1 MDGPPSGTP
10 SFRQRVCE
18 PVLAKHEKRVF
29 VKKIAFFQL
38 CGFTY
43 TTVGF
48 FAPFGGGQ
56 SRLALGFFSPSVNG
70 HQSVAPVFFAI
81 AGRLRRSGCGV
92 GAVAEDLGRSRCGV
106 GAVAGRLRRSGC
118 GEGAVRHIS
127 CLFLLKTKKLTNKN

>member
-1 MDGPPSGTP
+1 M
-10 SFRQRVCE
+10 
-18 PVLAKHEKRVF
+18 KKRDF

-38 CGFTY
+38 CGFTN

-48 FAPFGGGQ
+48 SAPFVGAQ
-56 SRLALGFFSPSVNG
+56 SRLALGFFSPSVYG
-70 HQSVAPVFFAI
+70 HHSVAPVIFAI

-118 GEGAVRHIS
+118 GLGAVRHMS
-127 CLFLLKTKKLTNKN
+127 CTTEKLEYVVSKEIIQ